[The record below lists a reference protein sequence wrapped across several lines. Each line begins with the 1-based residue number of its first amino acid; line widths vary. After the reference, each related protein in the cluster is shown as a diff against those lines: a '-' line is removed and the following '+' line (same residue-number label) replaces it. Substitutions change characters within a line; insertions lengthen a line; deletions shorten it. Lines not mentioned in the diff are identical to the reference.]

1 MTKNI
6 YQKLKS
12 ASEEARMVRKTQKKG
27 GMNFNPL
34 ERLNQRMAGKS
45 QGRSMAG
52 VKKKKQSLLGKA

>member
-1 MTKNI
+1 MAYGKKKNMAGVMGALSS
-6 YQKLKS
+6 QPLQNMRFS
-12 ASEEARMVRKTQKKG
+12 
-27 GMNFNPL
+27 MNFNPL